1 MTAGPKPST
10 DRVLEMV
17 QHTLTAAV
25 SIVVAIAVVVA
36 FIKVVR
42 ADDSPSAIPTTIPQL
57 SIPPTTEGDGGVTP
71 TITAPEVTTT
81 TGVPARC
88 ERTEPEAGRGNMVLR
103 VFMSCGSSDAPN
115 ATTYVFREVEQSDA
129 LLTNTM
135 HQLVA
140 GASAEEIADGFS
152 TLWSSDTANVIGSV
166 QLADGATI
174 VQFNRFDALAGI
186 DEEPTKSFFLA
197 DILASLFQYERVAS
211 VELRIGSDCDEFWQM
226 VGESGCRVV
235 TRADWETML
244 EEWVVGSE

>member
-36 FIKVVR
+36 FTRVVR
-42 ADDSPSAIPTTIPQL
+42 SDDGGSAAPPTTIAQP
-57 SIPPTTEGDGGVTP
+57 SIPPTTEDDGGVTP
-71 TITAPEVTTT
+71 TITAPQVTTT
-81 TGVPARC
+81 TGVPASC
-88 ERTEPEAGRGNMVLR
+88 ERTEPEVGSGNMVVR
-103 VFMSCGSSDAPN
+103 VFMSCGSLDAPN
-115 ATTYVFREVEQSDA
+115 ATTYVFREVERSDA

-135 HQLVA
+135 QQLVA
-140 GASAEEIADGFS
+140 GASADETGDGFS
-152 TLWSSDTANVIGSV
+152 TAWSSDTADVIGSV

-226 VGESGCRVV
+226 IGESECKVV
-235 TRADWETML
+235 TRADWEAML
-244 EEWVVGSE
+244 EEWGSR